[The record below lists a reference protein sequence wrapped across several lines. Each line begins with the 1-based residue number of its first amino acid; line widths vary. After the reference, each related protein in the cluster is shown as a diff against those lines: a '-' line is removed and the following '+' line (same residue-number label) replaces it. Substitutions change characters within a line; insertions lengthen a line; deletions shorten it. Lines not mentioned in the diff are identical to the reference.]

1 MCTVSYIPLGKN
13 QFALTSNRDESPS
26 RSVQGLYREKKND
39 QSLLYPGD
47 IKGGTWIC
55 ASSDN
60 RLVCLLNGAFARH
73 KHRPPYTKSRGLV
86 VKEYFEAKNAEDFFQ
101 NYDLEGIE
109 PFTMV
114 VWDMGKLYQIRRDLS
129 KTYLTQLDT
138 KKSYIWSSSTLYNQV
153 AKIKRQGWFDEW
165 KDKNEYTPASILNLQ
180 KTGGEGD
187 KTIDFVMNWKNIV
200 RTVSITQVVNNETSF
215 SMAYRDLINDA
226 LTEKNV
232 SLNKL
237 VSNAI

>member
-13 QFALTSNRDESPS
+13 QFVLTSNRDESPS
-26 RSVQGLYREKKND
+26 RSVQGLHREKKDGQN
-39 QSLLYPGD
+39 LLYPGD
-47 IKGGTWIC
+47 TKGGTWIC

-73 KHRPPYTKSRGLV
+73 KHRPPYAKSRGLV
-86 VKEYFEAKNAEDFFQ
+86 VKEYFDAKDAEDFFQ

-129 KTYLTQLDT
+129 KTYLTELDT
-138 KKSYIWSSSTLYNQV
+138 AKPYIWSSSTLYDQT

-165 KDKNEYTPASILNLQ
+165 KAKKEYTPASILHLH

-187 KTIDFVMNWKNIV
+187 KTIDFVMNCKNIV
-200 RTVSITQVVNNETSF
+200 RTVSMTQVINNETSF
-215 SMAYRDLINDA
+215 SMAYHDLMNDT
-226 LTEKNV
+226 LVEKNV

-237 VSNAI
+237 VRNGI